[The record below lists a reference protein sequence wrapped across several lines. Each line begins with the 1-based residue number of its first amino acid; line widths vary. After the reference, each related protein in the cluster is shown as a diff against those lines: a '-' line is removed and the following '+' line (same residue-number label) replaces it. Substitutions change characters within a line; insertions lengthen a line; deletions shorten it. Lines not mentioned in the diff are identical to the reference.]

1 MTRSKTFLF
10 ALFTIFIF
18 TILGPSPGAAA
29 DGGRPGLDPEAW
41 LAEVDLLI
49 SDGERQT
56 FLELQ
61 GEEARRQFARRFW
74 RERDPY
80 PQTARNELQE
90 SWSRRFAEAADRWP
104 AGGDRRRVFL
114 LQGAPSD
121 RFESVCSDTEPARR
135 FEVWLYEPRFGVSHR
150 SVLFFQIGEDG
161 AGRLWRPALDPAD
174 NLVDLVEVRDV
185 CTQGERMGREVTW
198 VRLIGREN
206 YRALLE
212 RVLDRPTPK
221 SRDWHVGFEP
231 SLAQAGDAAASVS
244 ALEELQVDF
253 PGKRADRRVV
263 RVLMPV
269 PESLGAGTSAGPQGE
284 PHEILL
290 TGELLRPDLGVTES
304 FRYQFRV
311 PAGAGVDPGQILPLV
326 FERYLLPGI
335 YQLKI
340 KLVDLFTQEAFQGER
355 ELTVPALDADPE
367 RHASP
372 EVRATL
378 ARLFA
383 EADAA
388 RAAGGTSLRL
398 VLPPRKVLV
407 GDTRVHAR
415 LQETP
420 DLPDERRVERVA
432 FSLDGRRVL
441 VRNRAPYD
449 ALLDLGGEPRARV
462 LRAEGLGP
470 GGEVLASDEVVL
482 NAGAGHF
489 GVTLVEPRPGLP
501 RARAVLARV
510 EVDAPAG
517 APVERVEFFLDDDR
531 VATLYQPP
539 YSQPLL
545 LPAPGEAGYVRAVAH
560 LEDGRKA
567 EDVVL
572 LLEGHIEPEPV
583 DVRLVELFATVV
595 DRGGRPVGDLDP
607 ERFDVFEGGVR
618 QQIRICERAEDTP
631 VRVVSLIDT
640 SASMLGRME
649 STRRAALGFYE
660 RILRPQDRGA
670 VVTFNRSPKLAVPF
684 TNELR
689 ELEDGFRGLFA
700 QHETALWD
708 SLVFALSYLREV
720 EGQRAVLLLSDGMD
734 RTSRFSFD
742 QALEAARRAGA
753 TVYTIG
759 MKLEGGAR
767 SEPARRLRQLAEETG
782 GQGFFVNDPEELP
795 AVYAEIEKELRAQYR
810 IAYQSSANTAD
821 DRFRPVKVQVARDG
835 VEVRTIS
842 GYYP

>member
-1 MTRSKTFLF
+1 MWRSKTFPF
-10 ALFTIFIF
+10 AFLATFSLM
-18 TILGPSPGAAA
+18 ILGFRPGAAA
-29 DGGRPGLDPEAW
+29 DGGRPAPGSQAW

-49 SDGERQT
+49 SDGERQA
-56 FLELQ
+56 FLELP

-90 SWSRRFAEAADRWP
+90 SWSRRVAEAGGRWP
-104 AGGDRRRVFL
+104 PGGDRRLVFL
-114 LQGAPSD
+114 LQGEPSE
-121 RFESVCSDTEPARR
+121 RFESTCADTQPARR
-135 FEVWLYEPRFGVSHR
+135 FDVWIYEPRFGVDHR
-150 SVLFFQIGEDG
+150 MALFFQLGEDG

-185 CTQGERMGREVTW
+185 CTEGERMGREVTW

-212 RVLDRPTPK
+212 RALDRPGPK
-221 SRDWHVGFEP
+221 SRDWYVGFEP
-231 SLAQAGDAAASVS
+231 VLAEAGDAAPLSP
-244 ALEELQVDF
+244 LEELQVEF
-253 PGKRADRRVV
+253 PGKREGRRIV
-263 RVLMPV
+263 RLSMPV
-269 PESLGAGTSAGPQGE
+269 PESLGAVSSGRPKDGE
-284 PHEILL
+284 GHEILL
-290 TGELLRPDLGVTES
+290 TGELLRPDLGVLES

-311 PAGAGVDPGQILPLV
+311 PSGGGLSPGQVLPLV

-340 KLVDLFTQEAFQGER
+340 KLVDLLTQEAFQGEK
-355 ELTVPALDADPE
+355 ELNVPAFGAEPE
-367 RHASP
+367 RHAAP
-372 EVRATL
+372 EVRAAL

-388 RAAGGTSLRL
+388 RAAGGSSLRL
-398 VLPPRKVLV
+398 VVPPRKVLV
-407 GDTRVHAR
+407 GDTRVHAT

-420 DLPDERRVERVA
+420 ELPEKRRVERVA
-432 FSLDGRRVL
+432 FSLDGQRVL
-441 VRNRAPYD
+441 VRNRPPYD
-449 ALLDLGGEPRARV
+449 VILNLGGEPRARV

-482 NAGAGHF
+482 NAGAGYF
-489 GVTLVEPRPGLP
+489 GVSLVEPRPGP
-501 RARAVLARV
+501 PPAGAVLARA

-517 APVERVEFFLDDDR
+517 ALVERVEFFVDDER

-545 LPAPGEAGYVRAVAH
+545 LPAAGEPGYLRAVAH
-560 LEDGRKA
+560 LADGRRA
-567 EDVVL
+567 EDIVL
-572 LLEGHIEPEPV
+572 LLEGHSDPHPL
-583 DVRLVELFATVV
+583 DVRLVELFATVL
-595 DRGGRPVGDLDP
+595 DRSGRPVSDLDP
-607 ERFDVFEGGVR
+607 ERFAVFEGGAR
-618 QQIRICERAEDTP
+618 QQIRVCERAHDTP

-649 STRRAALGFYE
+649 STRRAALGFYQ
-660 RILRPQDRGA
+660 RTLRPQDRGA
-670 VVTFNRSPKLAVPF
+670 VVTFNRSPKLTVPL
-684 TNELR
+684 TNDLR
-689 ELEDGFRGLFA
+689 ELEDGFRGLLA

-720 EGQRAVLLLSDGMD
+720 EGQRAILLLSDGMD

-753 TVYTIG
+753 TIYSIG

-767 SEPARRLRQLAEETG
+767 SEAAQRLRRLARETG
-782 GQGFFVNDPEELP
+782 GQGFFVNGPEELP
-795 AVYAEIEKELRAQYR
+795 AVYEEIEKELRAQYR
-810 IAYQSSANTAD
+810 IAYQSSSNTAD
-821 DRFRPVKVQVARDG
+821 DRFRPVKVEVARDG